1 MVETEI
7 IFEVVEQN
15 LHFPD
20 MDGSR
25 TFGIRAY
32 ILTSDGPAEE
42 EIVNDITSDR
52 SRIEAFAK
60 WCKQGDI
67 HPKHLLGLVEDE
79 FDLE

>member
-7 IFEVVEQN
+7 IFEVIEQN

-20 MDGSR
+20 MDGGR

-32 ILTSDGPAEE
+32 SLTPDGPAEE
-42 EIVNDITSDR
+42 EIVHDISSDR

-60 WCKQGDI
+60 WCAQGGV